1 MTNHDGYGD
10 DYLRAILRQTKTVAV
25 VGASADPDRPSNLV
39 MRYLQANGFRVIPV
53 NPSLAGAM
61 ILGERAFAALKEVP
75 VPVDLV
81 DVFRVSGAAP
91 EIVADAIGIRAR
103 AVWMQVG
110 VRHDEAARRGEAAG
124 LKIVMDRC
132 VKTEL
137 SRLFG

>member
-1 MTNHDGYGD
+1 VTNHDGYGD